1 MRGLLKRWFTLVLLI
16 QLAALCSQKASVAQ
30 SLGNLLRHHKLIT
43 NRGNKPTRD
52 GGSESLPQYFGPK
65 QRIAVM
71 GLDSKI
77 STSTASDPVQQGGV
91 VSNTTVQIPPPAD
104 LGTGLTEMLITS
116 LENTHRFILLERT
129 ALQDIQA
136 EQQLGTSG
144 ALNPATIPKAGSLLG
159 AQALV
164 RGAITE
170 YSFAESSLG
179 GGGILGNLGIAHS
192 SMRAMIALDV
202 RLYDTTTGEILNS
215 VHAVG
220 HASSSGTSV
229 NYTNSNLAVGSTA
242 FSQSPLGEACRR
254 ALAKAVLFICK
265 SMVAIPWEGR
275 IADVEPDGASVTL
288 YLNAGKD
295 DGIKAGDTLDILKPG
310 HTIVDPATQ
319 TVIGHV
325 KDVPEGTAHVVE
337 VKPKLSILA
346 VDSGSGFSVGDVV
359 RMLPATVQVH

>member
-1 MRGLLKRWFTLVLLI
+1 MHSLLKRWGLLFMCMQLV
-16 QLAALCSQKASVAQ
+16 ALYSQKACVAQ
-30 SLGNLLRHHKLIT
+30 SLGNLLGHHKLIT
-43 NRGNKPTRD
+43 NGGHKPEHDSVSVT
-52 GGSESLPQYFGPK
+52 LPPYFGPK

-77 STSTASDPVQQGGV
+77 STTTASDPVQQGGAV
-91 VSNTTVQIPPPAD
+91 TTTTVQIPPPAD
-104 LGTGLTEMLITS
+104 LGTGLTEMLVTA
-116 LENTHRFILLERT
+116 LQKTHRFILLERT

-136 EQQLGTSG
+136 EQQLGTGG
-144 ALNPATIPKAGSLLG
+144 ALNPATAPKAGSLLG

-170 YSFAESSLG
+170 YSFAESSVG
-179 GGGILGNLGIAHS
+179 GGGILGNLGISHS

-229 NYTNSNLAVGSTA
+229 NYTNSNLAVGTTA

-265 SMVAIPWEGR
+265 SMVALPWEGR
-275 IADVEPDGASVTL
+275 IADVEADGSSITL
-288 YLNAGKD
+288 YLNAGQD
-295 DGIKAGDTLDILKPG
+295 DGIKTGDTLAILKPG
-310 HTIVDPATQ
+310 HSIVDPSTR

-325 KDVPEGTAHVVE
+325 KDVAEGNAHVVE

-359 RMLPATVQVH
+359 RMLPAPAQVH